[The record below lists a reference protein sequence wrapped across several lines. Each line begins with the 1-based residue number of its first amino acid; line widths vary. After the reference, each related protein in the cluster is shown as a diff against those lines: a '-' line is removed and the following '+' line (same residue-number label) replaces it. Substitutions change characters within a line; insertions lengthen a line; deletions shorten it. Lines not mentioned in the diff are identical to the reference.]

1 MTALGSWVQPGSGCE
16 AGEVEDDMSGYRN
29 EESDEDRV
37 EGERGNVGEDENEA
51 NPERERRPIRGYYSL
66 DMR

>member
-16 AGEVEDDMSGYRN
+16 AGEVEDDMSGYRS
-29 EESDEDRV
+29 EESDDDYKD
-37 EGERGNVGEDENEA
+37 GRGNGGEDENEA
-51 NPERERRPIRGYYSL
+51 SPERERRPIRGYYSL

>member
-1 MTALGSWVQPGSGCE
+1 MTALGSWVQRGSGCE
-16 AGEVEDDMSGYRN
+16 VGDDKRGYRSEGN
-29 EESDEDRV
+29 DGDYK
-37 EGERGNVGEDENEA
+37 GERGNGGEDENEA